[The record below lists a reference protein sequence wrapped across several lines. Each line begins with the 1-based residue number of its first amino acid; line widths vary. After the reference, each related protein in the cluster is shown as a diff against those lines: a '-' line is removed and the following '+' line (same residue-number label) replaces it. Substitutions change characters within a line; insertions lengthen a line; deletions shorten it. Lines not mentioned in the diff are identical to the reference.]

1 MAEEYKICTLHV
13 TCHSQVKH
21 MWIPIASAPSHF
33 QFQRLSTRYSHFI
46 YCFPQ
51 IRQGFMGVN
60 AFRHSRAG
68 VSEYHLDGRFIGSC
82 SVEHCGQ
89 RVAALM
95 GRVVHVQLFYG
106 VVKEA
111 AEGFVVVTGAD
122 FSSRFPLCQDGQ
134 DFLVDGDFPNPR
146 QRLAFLHVDVL
157 LAEVH
162 ITGGEG
168 NVLSRPH
175 SRVNQNQHVFHAFHC
190 IDRFPQLS
198 YLAGGEWPFDVN
210 GNVLRKLQKAAE
222 VRFHNSV
229 LHGVLKELAQ
239 EHTAFLFRAVSPRL
253 YRIKGRL
260 NLLIGQTGEWQRV
273 EGRKMFIA
281 DFIGRAGRG
290 SDGFKVAAAPCMVE
304 RRECDFFSR
313 RHAVHADEEGESLF
327 SVGKVAKRALAA
339 VYRLFDNPR
348 PPPVPRELVHRSI
361 SIGKFHFIQ
370 FPFYS

>member
-1 MAEEYKICTLHV
+1 MAKEYKICTLPV

-21 MWIPIASAPSHF
+21 MRIPMASALSRFP
-33 QFQRLSTRYSHFI
+33 FQRLSTSQSHFVDGL
-46 YCFPQ
+46 FQ

-95 GRVVHVQLFYG
+95 GRVVHVQLFHG
-106 VVKEA
+106 MVKQA

-175 SRVNQNQHVFHAFHC
+175 SRVNQNQHVFHTFHR
-190 IDRFPQLS
+190 IGGFPQLS

-313 RHAVHADEEGESLF
+313 RHVVHADKEGEGFLPG
-327 SVGKVAKRALAA
+327 GKVTKRLLPP
-339 VYRLFDNPR
+339 VNRLFDHPR
-348 PPPVPRELVHRSI
+348 PPPVSRELVHCPI